1 MTICDITTDLE
12 RAFYAARGDEFV
24 RCTFAGPADGESA
37 LKESANVTVRDCR
50 FELRYPLW
58 HVTDCVFEK
67 NEMTDTCRA
76 AFWYCEDLSL
86 RDSVL
91 HGTKALR
98 ECRGITMENCD
109 TLSEEFGW
117 FCHGLTVS
125 GGRAEG
131 NYFLFRSSDIRI
143 KGLDFKG
150 KYSFQ
155 YCENVTIEDAKLDT
169 KDAFWH
175 TKNVTVKNS
184 LVAGEY
190 LGWYSEGL
198 TLINCHIRGT
208 QPLCYCKNLTL
219 IDCTMEDCDLSFEHS
234 EVNATII
241 GKVDSVKNPAAGQIT
256 LDEVGEWII
265 DEYVRGTCPVIVRQA

>member
-1 MTICDITTDLE
+1 MTVCDITTDLE

-24 RCTFAGPADGESA
+24 NCTFAGPADGESA
-37 LKESANVTVRDCR
+37 LKESTDVAVRNCR

-58 HVTDCVFEK
+58 HVKGCAFEK

-76 AFWYCEDLSL
+76 AFWYCEDMALK
-86 RDSVL
+86 DSVL

-98 ECRGITMENCD
+98 ECRAVAVENCNI
-109 TLSEEFGW
+109 LSEEFGW
-117 FCHGLTVS
+117 FCRDVAFS

-131 NYFLFRSSDIRI
+131 NYLLFHSAGIGIR
-143 KGLDFKG
+143 GLDFKG

-155 YCENVTIEDAKLDT
+155 YCENVTIEDARLDT

-175 TKNVTVKNS
+175 AKNVTVKNS

-198 TLINCHIRGT
+198 TLVNCHIRGT

-234 EVNATII
+234 MVNATVK
-241 GKVDSVKNPAAGQIT
+241 GRVDSIKNPAGGRITVDEAGEI
-256 LDEVGEWII
+256 LV
-265 DEYVRGTCPVIVRQA
+265 DEYARGTCEITVRSV